1 MATTAEVALKGP
13 IQDGA
18 EEVLT
23 PGALEFV
30 ARLQR
35 EFGARRLELLAL
47 RDERQHRLDAGEVPQ
62 FVSPSAGRDSEWT
75 VARAPKDLQDR
86 RGGVTGPAERKK
98 LVKTPKFRGPGVIG
112 DLQ

>member
-13 IQDGA
+13 IQDRA

-47 RDERQHRLDAGEVPQ
+47 RDERQRRLDEGEVPQ
-62 FVSPSAGRDSEWT
+62 FVSPSPGRDSEWK
-75 VARAPKDLQDR
+75 VPGAPKDLQVR
-86 RGGVTGPAERKK
+86 RAGMPGPPDGKVLIKGLRS
-98 LVKTPKFRGPGVIG
+98 
-112 DLQ
+112 